1 LTEAGVTRFS
11 RDSGFQ
17 GAEISLAPASRWV
30 LAYLQLDEP
39 AEDAIQADP
48 LGSESVWHE
57 GKPVGQ
63 ISSGGYGYD
72 QGKYLAFAYI
82 KPELNRPGTELEVLV
97 MGEPRR
103 AVIVEQCV
111 YDVHN
116 KMPQAED

>member
-1 LTEAGVTRFS
+1 MTRFS

-17 GAEISLAPASRWV
+17 GAEISLAPATLWV

-39 AEDAIQADP
+39 AEEAIQAGP
-48 LGSESVWHE
+48 LGSESIWHE
-57 GKPVGQ
+57 GKPIGQ

-82 KPELNRPGTELEVLV
+82 KTELNPPGTELEVLV
-97 MGEPRR
+97 MGEPRC

-111 YDVHN
+111 YDAQN
-116 KMPQAED
+116 ELPRTEG